1 MAGLPIKQPVDPWSA
16 GIMGATSVATAAL
29 DDKTNQTL
37 NNSFTSAFDNS
48 GWNVNV
54 GAGASQSTQTD
65 RSSSALGLGSLLN
78 NPVLLIAL
86 CAAAYYVLK
95 RK

>member
-1 MAGLPIKQPVDPWSA
+1 MAGA
-16 GIMGATSVATAAL
+16 SVATAAL

-37 NNSFTSAFDNS
+37 NNSYSASFDNS

-65 RSSSALGLGSLLN
+65 RSSSALGLGKLLN
-78 NPVLLIAL
+78 DPIVLVVL
-86 CAAAYYVLK
+86 CVAAYYVLK
-95 RK
+95 KR

>member
-1 MAGLPIKQPVDPWSA
+1 MAA
-16 GIMGATSVATAAL
+16 GSVAKAAL
-29 DDKTNQTL
+29 DDQTNQTL
-37 NNSFTSAFDNS
+37 NNSYSTGFDNS

-65 RSSSALGLGSLLN
+65 RSSSALGLGALLG
-78 NPVLLIAL
+78 NPVILLAL
-86 CAAAYYVLK
+86 CAAAYYVLS

>member
-1 MAGLPIKQPVDPWSA
+1 MAALPVGKPVDPWSA

-37 NNSFTSAFDNS
+37 NNSYTAAFDNS

-65 RSSSALGLGSLLN
+65 RSTSALGLSSLLQ
-78 NPVLLIAL
+78 NPVVLIAL
-86 CAAAYYVLK
+86 AAVAFLYLK
-95 RK
+95 RR